1 MSTKRLSKNLKS
13 YNPLKSRNRKKS
25 KKKQTKNSNNMRKKL
40 LKFRAHKY
48 APKRS
53 VFNNTMINKN
63 PKLKDI
69 YFSHRNNLNEFIRNS
84 TIKSREDRE
93 EAFRLAEEEP
103 VILSVLG
110 DTFEVEAPEKLK
122 RRRRRQARVDYA
134 PARTP
139 KGVNTVLTKIRK
151 GQNKCGKC
159 KKTILQTN
167 NTKYGPRGLQHQNC
181 PEQTTY
187 RYVGLPHNI
196 NKTHYRGFV
205 PNMVKNSHLN
215 YNTSKYGNS
224 LSSGN
229 INRFIEE

>member
-69 YFSHRNNLNEFIRNS
+69 YFSHHNNINEYIRNANLKRRAD
-84 TIKSREDRE
+84 IE
-93 EAFRLAEEEP
+93 EAYRLADEDP

-110 DTFEVEAPEKLK
+110 DRFEFEAPEKLK
-122 RRRRRQARVDYA
+122 KKRIRQVEQDYSSVK
-134 PARTP
+134 PP
-139 KGVNTVLTKIRK
+139 KGLKNSLKKIRS

-159 KKTILQTN
+159 KKAILQN
-167 NTKYGPRGLQHQNC
+167 NLC
-181 PEQTTY
+181 
-187 RYVGLPHNI
+187 NI
-196 NKTHYRGFV
+196 TFLKE
-205 PNMVKNSHLN
+205 PIIS
-215 YNTSKYGNS
+215 
-224 LSSGN
+224 N
-229 INRFIEE
+229 IHSFI